1 MNSRARIVG
10 TPIVYMATAIM
21 AAAIAEAVL
30 VISNGGRFPFSFW
43 PVVIVLL
50 SPLVGLVVASRYWS
64 ETEFAPSRVVLTPLL
79 LVGLMVVVLAATSFL
94 VERPNLALGQL
105 PQTIQPQVS
114 PSLLPALPPP
124 PTRAIRSYAA
134 SADRVEAI

>member
-1 MNSRARIVG
+1 MNSRARMVG

-30 VISNGGRFPFSFW
+30 VISNRGHFPFSFW

-50 SPLVGLVVASRYWS
+50 SPLVGAVVASRYWS
-64 ETEFAPSRVVLTPLL
+64 ESEFAPNRVVLTPLL
-79 LVGLMVVVLAATSFL
+79 LVVLMVVVLAATSFL

-105 PQTIQPQVS
+105 PQTVQPQVS
-114 PSLLPALPPP
+114 PSSLPALPPP
-124 PTRAIRSYAA
+124 PTRAVRPYAA
-134 SADRVEAI
+134 SADRDEAV